1 MTDVNMP
8 PSSQEAE
15 DAILGAIISSPKIL
29 DDVSAYIS
37 NDILFYDRSKRLYT
51 ILSEMY
57 RNAENIDLITI
68 TGRLSKADQDSGVTA
83 YYISGLLEYAGTPS
97 MSKVYAVQ
105 VYEKYLLREVVNQSR
120 EISQSAYKNNRDVYN
135 ILDDA
140 HFTIGQ
146 LINIRPGFTFS
157 IEDSLKETI
166 ENIISSDKNII
177 KTGFSGID
185 ELSGG
190 MTRGEITV
198 LGGRPGH
205 GKTTTMLN
213 MVKACVDQGLK
224 VIVFNRE
231 MTNVE
236 MLKKLIVLESGKL
249 SYLDVRLGIIGDL
262 VKLGE
267 LEATKLNL
275 QEKYSADKFAM
286 FDNMPSFDESAAQV
300 KKFKPDVIFD
310 DYIQLVSPDPKI
322 PERRLQLEKLVNSYK
337 WLAKK
342 QKCACVLLSQ
352 LNRGLEAR
360 GDGKPKL
367 SDLAESGAIEQVAE
381 NVLFVYYDH
390 KVNMNKSKDGANVLE
405 LIGSKVRYGTSGSV
419 KLGYNGDKVKMYNSQ
434 EEYRSSKL
442 NEEKW

>member
-1 MTDVNMP
+1 MKEVNIP
-8 PSSQEAE
+8 PASQEAE
-15 DAILGAIISSPKIL
+15 DAILGAIIESPSIL
-29 DDVSAYIS
+29 DDVSSYLSDSI
-37 NDILFYDRSKRLYT
+37 FYYERSRRLYSI
-51 ILSEMY
+51 ILDMNKNGES
-57 RNAENIDLITI
+57 IDLITI
-68 TGRLSKADQDSGVTA
+68 SGRLSNIDKSKGVTA
-83 YYISGLLEYAGTPS
+83 YYISGLLTNLGTSSMAKRYAI
-97 MSKVYAVQ
+97 Q
-105 VYEKYLLREVVNQSR
+105 IYEKHLLREIISQTI
-120 EISQSAYKNNRDVYN
+120 EISQTAYNNHQDVYN

-146 LINIRPGFTFS
+146 LINIRPGLTFN
-157 IEDSLKETI
+157 IEDTLNETI

-177 KTGFSGID
+177 KTGFEGID
-185 ELSGG
+185 GLSGG

-213 MVKACVDQGLK
+213 MVKSCIDQGLK

-236 MLKKLIVLESGKL
+236 MLKKLIVLESSKL
-249 SYLDVRLGIIGDL
+249 SYLDVRLGYVGDL
-262 VKLGE
+262 VKMGE
-267 LEATKLNL
+267 LETTKRNL
-275 QEKYSADKFAM
+275 QKKYSADRFAM

-310 DYIQLVSPDPKI
+310 DYIQLILPDKKI

-342 QKCACVLLSQ
+342 QQCACVLLSQ
-352 LNRGLEAR
+352 LNRGLESR

-390 KVNMNKSKDGANVLE
+390 KVNMNKSKDGANIIE

-419 KLGYNGDKVKMYNSQ
+419 KLGFDGDKVKLYNSQ
-434 EEYRSSKL
+434 EEYRSAKL
-442 NEEKW
+442 NEV

>member
-1 MTDVNMP
+1 MADVNMP

-15 DAILGAIISSPKIL
+15 DAILGAIIESPSLL
-29 DDVSAYIS
+29 DEVSHYLSGNI
-37 NDILFYDRSKRLYT
+37 FYFEKSRRLYSI
-51 ILSEMY
+51 ILEMSK
-57 RNAENIDLITI
+57 NGEDIDSITLA
-68 TGRLSKADQDSGVTA
+68 GKLSKGDKDAGVTS
-83 YYISGLLEYAGTPS
+83 YYISGLLEEIGTPGLARR
-97 MSKVYAVQ
+97 YAIQ
-105 VYEKYLLREVVNQSR
+105 VYEKHLLREVISQST
-120 EISQSAYKNNRDVYN
+120 EISQSAYRNNQDVYN

-146 LINIRPGFTFS
+146 LINIRPGLTFN
-157 IEDSLKETI
+157 IKDELNDTL

-177 KTGFSGID
+177 KTGFEGID
-185 ELSGG
+185 RLSGG

-198 LGGRPGH
+198 IGGRPGH

-213 MVKACVDQGLK
+213 MVKSCIDQGLK

-231 MTNVE
+231 MTNIE

-249 SYLDVRLGIIGDL
+249 SYLDVRLGYVGDL
-262 VKLGE
+262 MKMGE
-267 LEATKLNL
+267 LEATKSKISK
-275 QEKYSADKFAM
+275 KYSEDMFAM

-310 DYIQLVSPDPKI
+310 DYIQLIVPDKKI
-322 PERRLQLEKLVNSYK
+322 SERRLQLEKLVNSYK

-342 QKCACVLLSQ
+342 QQCACILLSQ
-352 LNRGLEAR
+352 LNRGLETR
-360 GDGKPKL
+360 GDGRPKL

-390 KVNMNKSKDGANVLE
+390 KVNMNKSKDGANIIE
-405 LIGSKVRYGTSGSV
+405 LIGSKVRYGVSGSV
-419 KLGYNGDKVKMYNSQ
+419 KLGYDGDKIKMYNSQ

-442 NEEKW
+442 NEI

>member
-1 MTDVNMP
+1 MTDLNIP

-15 DAILGAIISSPKIL
+15 DAILGAIIDSPTLL
-29 DDVSAYIS
+29 DDVSIYLS
-37 NDILFYDRSKRLYT
+37 EDIFYYNKSRRLYS
-51 ILSEMY
+51 ILLNMY
-57 RNAENIDLITI
+57 KNGESIDSITI
-68 TGRLSKADQDSGVTA
+68 AGRLSKGDKDLGVTA
-83 YYISGLLEYAGTPS
+83 YYISGLLEHLGTTGMAKMYAI
-97 MSKVYAVQ
+97 Q
-105 VYEKYLLREVVNQSR
+105 IYEKHLLREVINQSV
-120 EISQSAYKNNRDVYN
+120 EISQSAYRNNQDVYN

-140 HFTIGQ
+140 HSTIGQ
-146 LINIRPGFTFS
+146 LINIRPGLTF
-157 IEDSLKETI
+157 DMKDALDETF

-177 KTGFSGID
+177 KTGFEGID
-185 ELSGG
+185 RLSGG

-198 LGGRPGH
+198 IGGRPGH

-213 MVKACVDQGLK
+213 MVKSCVDQGLK

-249 SYLDVRLGIIGDL
+249 SYLDVRLGYVGDL
-262 VKLGE
+262 AKMGE
-267 LEATKLNL
+267 LEAIKRKIG
-275 QEKYSADKFAM
+275 EKYSADRFAM
-286 FDNMPSFDESAAQV
+286 FDNMPSFDESASQV

-310 DYIQLVSPDPKI
+310 DYIQLITPDKKI

-352 LNRGLEAR
+352 LNRGLEMR
-360 GDGKPKL
+360 GDGRPKL

-390 KVNMNKSKDGANVLE
+390 KVNMNKSKDGANIIE

-419 KLGYNGDKVKMYNSQ
+419 KLGYDGDKVKMYNSQ

-442 NEEKW
+442 NEI

>member
-1 MTDVNMP
+1 MADVNIP

-15 DAILGAIISSPKIL
+15 DAILGAIIESPSLL
-29 DDVSAYIS
+29 DEVSHYLSGNI
-37 NDILFYDRSKRLYT
+37 FYFEKSRRLYSI
-51 ILSEMY
+51 ILEMSK
-57 RNAENIDLITI
+57 NGEDIDSITLS
-68 TGRLSKADQDSGVTA
+68 GKLSKGDKDAGVTS
-83 YYISGLLEYAGTPS
+83 YYISGLLEEIGTPGLARR
-97 MSKVYAVQ
+97 YAIQ
-105 VYEKYLLREVVNQSR
+105 VYEKHLLREVIAQSM
-120 EISQSAYKNNRDVYN
+120 EISQSAYRNNQDVYN

-146 LINIRPGFTFS
+146 LINIRPGLTFD
-157 IEDSLKETI
+157 IEDALSETF

-177 KTGFSGID
+177 KTGFEGID
-185 ELSGG
+185 RLSGG

-198 LGGRPGH
+198 IGGRPGH

-213 MVKACVDQGLK
+213 MVKSCIDQGLK

-231 MTNVE
+231 MTNIE

-249 SYLDVRLGIIGDL
+249 SYLDVRLGYVGDL
-262 VKLGE
+262 MKMGE
-267 LEATKLNL
+267 LEVTKSRISK
-275 QEKYSADKFAM
+275 KYSEGMFAM

-310 DYIQLVSPDPKI
+310 DYIQLIVPDKKI

-342 QKCACVLLSQ
+342 QQCACILLSQ
-352 LNRGLEAR
+352 LNRGLETR
-360 GDGKPKL
+360 GDGSPKL

-390 KVNMNKSKDGANVLE
+390 KVNMNKSKDGANIIE
-405 LIGSKVRYGTSGSV
+405 LIGSKVRYGVSGSV
-419 KLGYNGDKVKMYNSQ
+419 KLGYDGDKIKMYNSQ

-442 NEEKW
+442 NEI

>member
-1 MTDVNMP
+1 MIDINVP

-15 DAILGAIISSPKIL
+15 DAILGAIIDSPSLL
-29 DDVSAYIS
+29 DEVTAYLSEEI
-37 NDILFYDRSKRLYT
+37 FYYNKSRRLYSI
-51 ILSEMY
+51 ILNMHK
-57 RNAENIDLITI
+57 NGDPIDTITI
-68 TGRLSKADQDSGVTA
+68 IGRLSKNDKETGVTA
-83 YYISGLLEYAGTPS
+83 YYISGLLENLGTS
-97 MSKVYAVQ
+97 GLAKRYAVQ
-105 VYEKYLLREVVNQSR
+105 VYEKHLLREVISQST
-120 EISQSAYKNNRDVYN
+120 EISQSAYRNNQDVYN

-146 LINIRPGFTFS
+146 LINIRPGLTFN
-157 IEDSLKETI
+157 IEDAMGETF
-166 ENIISSDKNII
+166 ENIISSDRNLI

-198 LGGRPGH
+198 IGGRPGH

-213 MVKACVDQGLK
+213 MVKSCVDQGLK

-249 SYLDVRLGIIGDL
+249 SYLDVRLGYMGDL
-262 VKLGE
+262 VKMGE
-267 LEATKLNL
+267 LETTKRNIE
-275 QEKYSADKFAM
+275 QKYSSDKFSM
-286 FDNMPSFDESAAQV
+286 FDNMSSFDESAAQV
-300 KKFKPDVIFD
+300 KKFKPDIIFD
-310 DYIQLVSPDPKI
+310 DYIQLISPDKKI
-322 PERRLQLEKLVNSYK
+322 IERRLQLEKLVNSYK

-352 LNRGLEAR
+352 LNRGLEMR

-390 KVNMNKSKDGANVLE
+390 KVNMNKSKDGANIIE
-405 LIGSKVRYGTSGSV
+405 LIGSKVRYGVSGSV
-419 KLGYNGDKVKMYNSQ
+419 KLGYDGDKVKIYNSI
-434 EEYRSSKL
+434 EEYRSDKI
-442 NEEKW
+442 NGI

>member
-1 MTDVNMP
+1 MVETNIP

-15 DAILGAIISSPKIL
+15 DAILGSIIETPSLLDEVTAYLSS
-29 DDVSAYIS
+29 
-37 NDILFYDRSKRLYT
+37 DIFYYERSKRLYF
-51 ILSEMY
+51 ILTEMHK
-57 RNAENIDLITI
+57 NGESIDTITI
-68 TGRLSKADQDSGVTA
+68 VGKLSSTDKISGVTA
-83 YYISGLLEYAGTPS
+83 LYISGLRDSFGTPS
-97 MSKVYAVQ
+97 LAKRYAIQ
-105 VYEKYLLREVVNQSR
+105 IYEKHLLREV
-120 EISQSAYKNNRDVYN
+120 ISQTNDISKSAYMNNQDVYN

-146 LINIRPGFTFS
+146 LINIRPGLTF
-157 IEDSLKETI
+157 DI
-166 ENIISSDKNII
+166 ENALDETFENILSSGKNII

-198 LGGRPGH
+198 IGGRPGH

-213 MVKACVDQGLK
+213 MIKSCVDQGLK

-249 SYLDVRLGIIGDL
+249 SYLDVRLGYVGDL
-262 VKLGE
+262 SKMAE
-267 LEATKLNL
+267 LEATKKTIGV
-275 QEKYSADKFAM
+275 KYSADKFAM

-310 DYIQLVSPDPKI
+310 DYIQLIVPDKKI
-322 PERRLQLEKLVNSYK
+322 IERRLQLEKLVNSYK

-352 LNRGLEAR
+352 LNRGLETR

-367 SDLAESGAIEQVAE
+367 SDFAESGAIEQVAE

-390 KVNMNKSKDGANVLE
+390 KVNMNRSKEGENVIE
-405 LIGSKVRYGTSGSV
+405 LIGSKVRYGVSGSV
-419 KLGYNGDKVKMYNSQ
+419 KLGYEGDKVKMYNSI
-434 EEYRSSKL
+434 EEYRSRKL
-442 NEEKW
+442 NGI

>member
-1 MTDVNMP
+1 MTDLNLP

-15 DAILGAIISSPKIL
+15 DAILGAIIDCPSIL
-29 DDVSAYIS
+29 DEVSVYLSDSI
-37 NDILFYDRSKRLYT
+37 FYYDRSRRLYN
-51 ILSEMY
+51 IVLNMY
-57 RNAENIDLITI
+57 KNGEHIDLIT
-68 TGRLSKADQDSGVTA
+68 LSGKTSSEDKERGVTS
-83 YYISGLLEYAGTPS
+83 YYISGLMDNLGTSSMAKRYAI
-97 MSKVYAVQ
+97 Q
-105 VYEKYLLREVVNQSR
+105 VYEKHLLREVISQTT
-120 EISQSAYKNNRDVYN
+120 EISQSAYRNNQDVYN

-146 LINIRPGFTFS
+146 LINIRPGLTFDIQDALS
-157 IEDSLKETI
+157 DTF

-198 LGGRPGH
+198 IGGRPGH

-213 MVKACVDQGLK
+213 MVKSCVDQGLK

-231 MTNVE
+231 MTNIE

-249 SYLDVRLGIIGDL
+249 SYLDIRLGYVGD
-262 VKLGE
+262 VFKMGE
-267 LEATKLNL
+267 LETTKQKLE
-275 QEKYSADKFAM
+275 EKYNKDRFAM
-286 FDNMPSFDESAAQV
+286 FDNMPSFEESAAQV

-310 DYIQLVSPDPKI
+310 DYIQLITPDKKI

-342 QKCACVLLSQ
+342 QKCACILLSQ
-352 LNRGLEAR
+352 LNRGLESR

-390 KVNMNKSKDGANVLE
+390 KVNMNKSKDGANIIE

-419 KLGYNGDKVKMYNSQ
+419 KLGYDGDKVKMYNSQ

-442 NEEKW
+442 NEI

>member
-1 MTDVNMP
+1 MTDLNIP

-15 DAILGAIISSPKIL
+15 DAILGAIIDSPTLL
-29 DDVSAYIS
+29 DDVSIYLS
-37 NDILFYDRSKRLYT
+37 EDIFYYNKSRRLYS
-51 ILSEMY
+51 ILLNMY
-57 RNAENIDLITI
+57 KNGESIDSITI
-68 TGRLSKADQDSGVTA
+68 AGRLSKGDKDLGVTA
-83 YYISGLLEYAGTPS
+83 YYISGLLEHLGTTGMAKMYAI
-97 MSKVYAVQ
+97 Q
-105 VYEKYLLREVVNQSR
+105 IYEKHLLREVINQSV
-120 EISQSAYKNNRDVYN
+120 EISQSAYRNNQDVYN

-140 HFTIGQ
+140 HSTIGQ
-146 LINIRPGFTFS
+146 LINIRPGLTF
-157 IEDSLKETI
+157 DMKDALDETF

-177 KTGFSGID
+177 KTGFEGID
-185 ELSGG
+185 RLSGG

-198 LGGRPGH
+198 IGGRPGH

-213 MVKACVDQGLK
+213 MVKSCVDQGLK

-249 SYLDVRLGIIGDL
+249 SYLDVRLGYVGDL
-262 VKLGE
+262 AKMGE
-267 LEATKLNL
+267 LEAIKRKIG
-275 QEKYSADKFAM
+275 EKYSADRFAM
-286 FDNMPSFDESAAQV
+286 FDNMPSFDESASQV

-310 DYIQLVSPDPKI
+310 DYIQLITPDKKI

-352 LNRGLEAR
+352 LNRGLEMR
-360 GDGKPKL
+360 GDGRPKL

-390 KVNMNKSKDGANVLE
+390 KVNMHKSKDGENVIE
-405 LIGSKVRYGTSGSV
+405 LIGSKVRYGVSGST
-419 KLGYNGDKVKMYNSQ
+419 KLGYEGDKVKLYNSID
-434 EEYRSSKL
+434 EYRRRKI
-442 NEEKW
+442 NEI

>member
-1 MTDVNMP
+1 MVEKNIP

-15 DAILGAIISSPKIL
+15 DAILGAIIESPSLLDEVTAYLSS
-29 DDVSAYIS
+29 
-37 NDILFYDRSKRLYT
+37 DIFYYERSKRLYF
-51 ILSEMY
+51 ILTEMHK
-57 RNAENIDLITI
+57 NGEPIDTITI
-68 TGRLSKADQDSGVTA
+68 VGKLSSTDKISGVTA
-83 YYISGLLEYAGTPS
+83 LYISDIRDSFGTPS
-97 MSKVYAVQ
+97 LAKRYAIQ
-105 VYEKYLLREVVNQSR
+105 VYEKHLLREV
-120 EISQSAYKNNRDVYN
+120 ISQTNDISKSAYMNNQDVYN

-146 LINIRPGFTFS
+146 LINIRPGLTFDIGS
-157 IEDSLKETI
+157 ALDETFK
-166 ENIISSDKNII
+166 NILSSGKNII

-198 LGGRPGH
+198 IGGRPGH

-213 MVKACVDQGLK
+213 MVKSCVDQGLK

-249 SYLDVRLGIIGDL
+249 SYLDVRLGYVGDL
-262 VKLGE
+262 SKMAE
-267 LEATKLNL
+267 LEATK
-275 QEKYSADKFAM
+275 EAIGVKYSADRFAM

-310 DYIQLVSPDPKI
+310 DYIQLIVPDKKI
-322 PERRLQLEKLVNSYK
+322 IERRLQLEKLVNSYK

-342 QKCACVLLSQ
+342 QKCVCVLLSQ
-352 LNRGLEAR
+352 LNRGLETR
-360 GDGKPKL
+360 GDGRPKL

-390 KVNMNKSKDGANVLE
+390 KVNMNRSKEGENIIE
-405 LIGSKVRYGTSGSV
+405 LIGSKVRYGVSGSV
-419 KLGYNGDKVKMYNSQ
+419 KLGYEGDKVKMYNSI
-434 EEYRSSKL
+434 EEYRSKKL
-442 NEEKW
+442 NGI

>member
-1 MTDVNMP
+1 MKEVNIP

-15 DAILGAIISSPKIL
+15 DAILGAIIDTPSIL
-29 DDVSAYIS
+29 DEVSAYLSS
-37 NDILFYDRSKRLYT
+37 NILYYERSKVLYS
-51 ILSEMY
+51 IL
-57 RNAENIDLITI
+57 IDMHKNGESIDMITI
-68 TGRLSKADQDSGVTA
+68 SGKLSDADKSRGVTT
-83 YYISGLLEYAGTPS
+83 YYIADLLNNLGASGMALR
-97 MSKVYAVQ
+97 YAVQ
-105 VYEKYLLREVVNQSR
+105 VYEKHLLREVISQTT
-120 EISQSAYKNNRDVYN
+120 EISQSAYKNNQDVYN

-146 LINIRPGFTFS
+146 LINIRPGLTFS
-157 IEDSLKETI
+157 IEDALNDTL
-166 ENIISSDKNII
+166 ENIIASDQNII

-198 LGGRPGH
+198 IGGRPGH

-213 MVKACVDQGLK
+213 MVKACIDQGLK

-236 MLKKLIVLESGKL
+236 MLKKLIVLESEKL
-249 SYLDVRLGIIGDL
+249 SYLDVRLGYVGDL
-262 VKLGE
+262 QKMGA
-267 LEATKLNL
+267 LEEAKNNIGK
-275 QEKYSADKFAM
+275 KYNADKFAM
-286 FDNMPSFDESAAQV
+286 FDNMPSFEESAAQV

-310 DYIQLVSPDPKI
+310 DYIQLITPDKKI

-342 QKCACVLLSQ
+342 QSCSCVLLSQ
-352 LNRGLEAR
+352 LNRGLETR
-360 GDGKPKL
+360 GDGRPKL

-390 KVNMNKSKDGANVLE
+390 KVHMNKSKDGANVIE

-419 KLGYNGDKVKMYNSQ
+419 KLGYDGDKVKMYNSQ

-442 NEEKW
+442 NEI

>member
-1 MTDVNMP
+1 MTDVNIP

-15 DAILGAIISSPKIL
+15 DAILGAIIDSPPLL
-29 DDVSAYIS
+29 DEVTTYLSE
-37 NDILFYDRSKRLYT
+37 DIFYYNRSRRLYSI
-51 ILSEMY
+51 ILNMY
-57 RNAENIDLITI
+57 KNGEPVDLITI
-68 TGRLSKADQDSGVTA
+68 SGRLSDTDKKQGVTL
-83 YYISGLLEYAGTPS
+83 YYVSGLLEELGATGMAKRYAI
-97 MSKVYAVQ
+97 Q
-105 VYEKYLLREVVNQSR
+105 VYEKHLLREVISQTT
-120 EISQSAYKNNRDVYN
+120 EISQSAYNNNQDVYN

-146 LINIRPGFTFS
+146 LINIRPGLTFD
-157 IEDSLKETI
+157 IKESLSETI
-166 ENIISSDKNII
+166 ENIISSDRNII

-249 SYLDVRLGIIGDL
+249 SYLAIRLGYAIDL
-262 VKLGE
+262 FKDGE
-267 LEATKLNL
+267 LSDIKRTLE
-275 QEKYSADKFAM
+275 EKYSADKFAM
-286 FDNMPSFDESAAQV
+286 FDNMSSFDESAAQV

-310 DYIQLVSPDPKI
+310 DYIQLIAPDKKI
-322 PERRLQLEKLVNSYK
+322 PERRLQLEKIVNSYK

-342 QKCACVLLSQ
+342 QKCA
-352 LNRGLEAR
+352 
-360 GDGKPKL
+360 
-367 SDLAESGAIEQVAE
+367 
-381 NVLFVYYDH
+381 
-390 KVNMNKSKDGANVLE
+390 
-405 LIGSKVRYGTSGSV
+405 
-419 KLGYNGDKVKMYNSQ
+419 
-434 EEYRSSKL
+434 
-442 NEEKW
+442 

>member
-1 MTDVNMP
+1 MTEINMP

-15 DAILGAIISSPKIL
+15 DAILGAIIESPSLLDETTAYLSS
-29 DDVSAYIS
+29 
-37 NDILFYDRSKRLYT
+37 DIFYYERSKRLYF
-51 ILSEMY
+51 ILTEMHK
-57 RNAENIDLITI
+57 NGDPIDTITI
-68 TGRLSKADQDSGVTA
+68 VGRLSTTDKVSGVTA
-83 YYISGLLEYAGTPS
+83 LYISGLRDSFGTPS
-97 MSKVYAVQ
+97 LAKRYAIQ
-105 VYEKYLLREVVNQSR
+105 IYEKHLLREI
-120 EISQSAYKNNRDVYN
+120 ISQTNDISKSAYMNNQDVYN

-146 LINIRPGFTFS
+146 LINIRPGLTFDIGS
-157 IEDSLKETI
+157 ELDETF
-166 ENIISSDKNII
+166 ENILSSGKNII

-198 LGGRPGH
+198 IGGRPGH

-213 MVKACVDQGLK
+213 MVKSCIDQGLK

-231 MTNVE
+231 MTNIE

-249 SYLDVRLGIIGDL
+249 SYLDVRLGYIDDL
-262 VKLGE
+262 SKMGE
-267 LEATKLNL
+267 LEATKEAIGL
-275 QEKYSADKFAM
+275 KYSADKFSM

-300 KKFKPDVIFD
+300 KKFKPDVVFD
-310 DYIQLVSPDPKI
+310 DYIQLIIPDKKI
-322 PERRLQLEKLVNSYK
+322 IERRLQLEKIVNSYK

-352 LNRGLEAR
+352 LNRGLETR
-360 GDGKPKL
+360 GDGRPKL

-390 KVNMNKSKDGANVLE
+390 KVNMNRSKEGENVIE
-405 LIGSKVRYGTSGSV
+405 LIGSKVRYGVSGSV
-419 KLGYNGDKVKMYNSQ
+419 KLGYEGDKVKMYNSI
-434 EEYRSSKL
+434 EEYRSKKL
-442 NEEKW
+442 NDI

>member
-1 MTDVNMP
+1 MTDLNIP
-8 PSSQEAE
+8 PASQEAE
-15 DAILGAIISSPKIL
+15 DAVLGGIIDNPSII
-29 DDVSAYIS
+29 DEVSAYLSDNI
-37 NDILFYDRSKRLYT
+37 FYYDKSRRLYSI
-51 ILSEMY
+51 ILNMY
-57 RNAENIDLITI
+57 KNGEPIDSITI
-68 TGRLSKADQDSGVTA
+68 VGRLSQADKDKGISP
-83 YYISGLLEYAGTPS
+83 YYITGLLERSVTSNMIKRYAI
-97 MSKVYAVQ
+97 Q
-105 VYEKYLLREVVNQSR
+105 VYEKHLLREIIMQTSG
-120 EISQSAYKNNRDVYN
+120 ISQAAYKNHQDVYN
-135 ILDDA
+135 VLDDA

-146 LINIRPGFTFS
+146 LINIRPGLTF
-157 IEDSLKETI
+157 DMKNALDETF

-177 KTGFSGID
+177 KTGFEGID
-185 ELSGG
+185 DLSGG

-213 MVKACVDQGLK
+213 MVKSCIDQGLK

-249 SYLDVRLGIIGDL
+249 SYLDVRLGYVGDL
-262 VKLGE
+262 QKMGE
-267 LEATKLNL
+267 LEATKRNL
-275 QEKYSADKFAM
+275 EQKYNKDKFAM

-310 DYIQLVSPDPKI
+310 DYIQLITPDKKI

-342 QKCACVLLSQ
+342 QKCSCVLLSQ
-352 LNRGLEAR
+352 LNRGLESR

-390 KVNMNKSKDGANVLE
+390 KVNMNKSKDGANIIE

-419 KLGYNGDKVKMYNSQ
+419 KLGFDGDKVKLYNSQ
-434 EEYRSSKL
+434 EEYRSAKL
-442 NEEKW
+442 NEV

>member
-1 MTDVNMP
+1 MKEVNIP

-15 DAILGAIISSPKIL
+15 DAILGAIIDTPSIL
-29 DDVSAYIS
+29 DEVSAYLSS
-37 NDILFYDRSKRLYT
+37 NILYYERSKVLYS
-51 ILSEMY
+51 ILVDMHKNGES
-57 RNAENIDLITI
+57 IDMITI
-68 TGRLSKADQDSGVTA
+68 SGKLSDADKGRGVTT
-83 YYISGLLEYAGTPS
+83 YYIADLLNNLGASGMALR
-97 MSKVYAVQ
+97 YAVQ
-105 VYEKYLLREVVNQSR
+105 VYEKHLLREVISQTT
-120 EISQSAYKNNRDVYN
+120 EISQSAYKNNQDVYN

-146 LINIRPGFTFS
+146 LINIRPGLTFS
-157 IEDSLKETI
+157 IEDALNDTL
-166 ENIISSDKNII
+166 ENIIASDQNII

-198 LGGRPGH
+198 IGGRPGH

-213 MVKACVDQGLK
+213 MVKACIDQGLK

-236 MLKKLIVLESGKL
+236 MLKKLIVLESEKL
-249 SYLDVRLGIIGDL
+249 SYLDVRLGYVGDL
-262 VKLGE
+262 QKMGA
-267 LEATKLNL
+267 LEEAKNNIGK
-275 QEKYSADKFAM
+275 KYNADKFAM
-286 FDNMPSFDESAAQV
+286 FDNMPSFEESAAQV

-310 DYIQLVSPDPKI
+310 DYIQLITPDKKI

-342 QKCACVLLSQ
+342 QSCSCVLLSQ
-352 LNRGLEAR
+352 LNRGLETR
-360 GDGKPKL
+360 GDGRPKL

-390 KVNMNKSKDGANVLE
+390 KVHMNKSKDGANVIE

-419 KLGYNGDKVKMYNSQ
+419 KLGYDGDKVKMYNSQ

-442 NEEKW
+442 NEI